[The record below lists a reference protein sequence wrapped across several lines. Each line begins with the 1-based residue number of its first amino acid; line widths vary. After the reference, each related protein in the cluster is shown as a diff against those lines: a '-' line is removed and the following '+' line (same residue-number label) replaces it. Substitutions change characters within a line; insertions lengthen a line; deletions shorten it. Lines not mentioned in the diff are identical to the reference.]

1 MTARSSLV
9 RRCTRDL
16 RTCCWVTP
24 WLFPIKRRPDFE
36 LFLGIAFIIDV
47 MRGSVNTRL
56 ASPGAFRDDETE
68 LLQFTVDFWGSPVR
82 ILFCQAPDQTAD
94 FIGDLRPPAARA
106 GPPTP
111 VQPKAGA
118 MPADNGL
125 SGQRVRLGRAMLRP
139 DVRLVILDEPFR
151 GLDREQRRELLGRAR
166 KLWRDATLLC
176 IMHNLE
182 ETASSSA
189 SSRVP
194 VLLLGI

>member
-16 RTCCWVTP
+16 RTCSWVTP

-82 ILFCQAPDQTAD
+82 ILFCQA
-94 FIGDLRPPAARA
+94 
-106 GPPTP
+106 
-111 VQPKAGA
+111 
-118 MPADNGL
+118 
-125 SGQRVRLGRAMLRP
+125 RLGVTPWGTVAAHGQ
-139 DVRLVILDEPFR
+139 V
-151 GLDREQRRELLGRAR
+151 
-166 KLWRDATLLC
+166 
-176 IMHNLE
+176 
-182 ETASSSA
+182 
-189 SSRVP
+189 
-194 VLLLGI
+194 